1 MIPFLQDTIKQ
12 KCTASSPVLLAVYVL
27 LSACTSNKPEEI
39 QAITNREEMP
49 SLIYE
54 EFESILTDS
63 GKITHKFITPELLRY
78 DRQKEPYM
86 DFPKG
91 LHVIM
96 YQKNGDIDA
105 QIKCRNAVNYE
116 KKGLWE
122 LNIDVEAVNL
132 KGEVL
137 NTEQLFWDT
146 KTKKIYSDKF
156 VTITKEDEVITGTKF
171 EADENMDNWIINN
184 MKGEFEFEE

>member
-1 MIPFLQDTIKQ
+1 MIPILKNTIIQ
-12 KCTASSPVLLAVYVL
+12 KYTASSLVLLAVYFL
-27 LSACTSNKPEEI
+27 PACTSNKPEEI
-39 QAITNREEMP
+39 QAIANREEIP

-54 EFESILTDS
+54 EFESTLTDS
-63 GKITHKFITPELLRY
+63 GRITHRFITPELLRY
-78 DRQKEPYM
+78 DRKKEPYM

-91 LHVIM
+91 LHVIL
-96 YQKNGDIDA
+96 YQENGEIEA
-105 QIKCRNAVNYE
+105 QIKCRNAINYE
-116 KKGLWE
+116 EKGLWE

-156 VTITKEDEVITGTKF
+156 VTITTKEEVITGTKF
-171 EADENMDNWIINN
+171 EADENMENWTIHN
-184 MKGEFEFEE
+184 MQGDFEFDE